1 MGFIN
6 LHELRLSTGEVEILE
21 MDIVVRLEQGKDG
34 IFNNFFF
41 GKAMFQTI
49 NLISRQGR
57 IERG

>member
-1 MGFIN
+1 MGFTN

-21 MDIVVRLEQGKDG
+21 IVYFRLQQGKDG
-34 IFNNFFF
+34 IFNNFSFD
-41 GKAMFQTI
+41 KATFQTI